1 MPKIDQFWNEE
12 LEGFGGRGEEKVST
26 KHHSTYI
33 TAPCLLPNILHHF
46 SEVQFSKST
55 KITHLVKDSLLQ
67 KLKGYQDRF
76 VHYV

>member
-1 MPKIDQFWNEE
+1 MKS
-12 LEGFGGRGEEKVST
+12 LKSMGGRGEEKVSAQ
-26 KHHSTYI
+26 HHSTYI

-46 SEVQFSKST
+46 SEVQFPKST

-67 KLKGYQDRF
+67 KLNGCQGRF